1 MSLRRVCLGLA
12 FAVSAVFASIAGC
25 YSTGCSS
32 TPAGDCSSNPFQ
44 CSAGT
49 TCTVNDCTCSTS
61 SCTSTDCTPTFA
73 CLPSTTDL
81 AGASCTS
88 TLGKASCS
96 DGLTCVVVG
105 DQGTCTPYCNPAN
118 PCPMGDTCQPM
129 TVMLG
134 VSPPVIYV
142 CELEG
147 PDGSLQV
154 DSGGI
159 VPGDGGTCGL
169 PVDGSSFDGQSPP
182 PGEGGLPR

>member
-12 FAVSAVFASIAGC
+12 FAVSLVFASIAGC
-25 YSTGCSS
+25 SS
-32 TPAGDCSSNPFQ
+32 SPASDCSSNPFQ

-49 TCTVNDCTCSTS
+49 TCTVKECPCSTS
-61 SCTSTDCTPTFA
+61 PCTSSNCTPTFA

-88 TLGKASCS
+88 TLGSASCA
-96 DGLTCVVVG
+96 DGLTCIVT
-105 DQGTCTPYCNPAN
+105 DNQGTCTPYCNAAN
-118 PCPMGDTCQPM
+118 PCPTGDTCQAM
-129 TVMLG
+129 SVMLG

-154 DSGGI
+154 DSGTP
-159 VPGDGGTCGL
+159 PGEGGTCGP
-169 PVDGSSFDGQSPP
+169 PVDGSSPDSQLPL